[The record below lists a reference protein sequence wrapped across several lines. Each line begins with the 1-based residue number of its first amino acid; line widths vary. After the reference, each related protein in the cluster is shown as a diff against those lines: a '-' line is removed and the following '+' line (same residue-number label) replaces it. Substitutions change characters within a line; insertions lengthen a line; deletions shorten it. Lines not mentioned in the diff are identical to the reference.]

1 MQILLVPLGL
11 SLDLILVQVGG
22 AFTPPSEYDAQGTCT
37 PNNNGEI
44 TRIGDL
50 CLSTVAVQFDCKE
63 ASWQQQCQG
72 YVWPAPFL
80 EPCFTFTNQ
89 YMQRYGRVIA
99 CHLCRAACAEVGNTT
114 PPLQLQT
121 HARHWA

>member
-72 YVWPAPFL
+72 YVWPDLFL
-80 EPCFTFTNQ
+80 SLALHSPV
-89 YMQRYGRVIA
+89 Y
-99 CHLCRAACAEVGNTT
+99 AALRTSDRM
-114 PPLQLQT
+114 PSL
-121 HARHWA
+121 